1 MPSDAEVSAARA
13 KLAAMR
19 QSLAGLKQ
27 HQASGALI
35 VAGFVIPLGHML
47 TLVSSCFIIVAC
59 LRIHTKRERETD
71 IHIYIY
77 IDGLKLRMLVW
88 TPVPTRAKLKICV
101 SPAFQNLECAPTPSM
116 KLFGN
121 QQLECSMDICFFQ
134 AEIHIYI
141 YILDHPSHHKKGN
154 LPHNFHSFINFSGY
168 LEVLG
173 I

>member
-1 MPSDAEVSAARA
+1 MSWRT
-13 KLAAMR
+13 
-19 QSLAGLKQ
+19 GL
-27 HQASGALI
+27 G
-35 VAGFVIPLGHML
+35 
-47 TLVSSCFIIVAC
+47 C
-59 LRIHTKRERETD
+59 LRSSKFGISFFIFFEMM
-71 IHIYIY
+71 IWLVVWNLNYIY

-101 SPAFQNLECAPTPSM
+101 SPAFRNLECAPTPSM

-141 YILDHPSHHKKGN
+141 LDHPSHHKKGN
-154 LPHNFHSFINFSGY
+154 LPHNFHSFINFSGS

>member
-1 MPSDAEVSAARA
+1 MYICIRVY
-13 KLAAMR
+13 
-19 QSLAGLKQ
+19 
-27 HQASGALI
+27 I
-35 VAGFVIPLGHML
+35 YI
-47 TLVSSCFIIVAC
+47 
-59 LRIHTKRERETD
+59 RIHMYINRY
-71 IHIYIY
+71 IHMYIHMYVCIYMCIYIY

-141 YILDHPSHHKKGN
+141 LDHPSHHKKGN